1 MANTERF
8 ILTDDI
14 FNEVSQYCK
23 DEVINGMKHAIL
35 TNSKWWNEFGY
46 LGNME
51 GLDSNYYMQY
61 ESIDDFIIVLHKMYN
76 AIFYKILPKN
86 ATNKTC
92 RFLSDPRRFDGY
104 FLISKF
110 RNIRDIDNL
119 INVYCDFE
127 CLGGTTD
134 SKYNR
139 PVLYNGYYICWY
151 DRM

>member
-23 DEVINGMKHAIL
+23 DEVINGMK
-35 TNSKWWNEFGY
+35 
-46 LGNME
+46 
-51 GLDSNYYMQY
+51 
-61 ESIDDFIIVLHKMYN
+61 HKMYN